1 MFWKFFKAECGLVW
15 QVSIPGNPD
24 VRSSELTH
32 KQAYR
37 RYAEG
42 TWRKKKKKKKSRALP
57 RWRTAQSSAHS
68 LQHSLIQDKS
78 LRLMLMGEGRKP
90 LPTRALA
97 SQGLLFWGRG
107 RSKYGLPKGG
117 GRNSLGAGSWTNT
130 NQGSAREEQK
140 THPPRPPRFRERLA
154 TMQGG
159 DATLR
164 KTHSKIQKHRS
175 CLRLNLDQQN
185 WKPPLLPHRELGT
198 K

>member
-117 GRNSLGAGSWTNT
+117 GRNSLGAGSI
-130 NQGSAREEQK
+130 
-140 THPPRPPRFRERLA
+140 PPPL
-154 TMQGG
+154 T
-159 DATLR
+159 
-164 KTHSKIQKHRS
+164 K
-175 CLRLNLDQQN
+175 CLNLNFSDL
-185 WKPPLLPHRELGT
+185 WLLIVQCGEGQYLLCWPHQVALSVNRLMESESQSWIEFKKHLLQHG
-198 K
+198 